1 KFKSI
6 LIAGTN
12 GKGSVAAFCE
22 SVLRASGY
30 KTGLYTSPHLIQIE
44 ERICVGGVRI
54 AAEVFAR
61 LTEEV
66 KEAVSSLMNG
76 YLNTKSVRL
85 DRHPTYF
92 EIVTAIAF
100 KYFAEQQI
108 DIAVLEVGLGGR
120 LDATNVVDPLVD
132 VITNIDYDHQK
143 YLGDSIAEIAAE
155 KAGIIKPR
163 SYERAYSDWVSRN
176 PNRVRIENLLPVVL
190 CDAHETVLQV
200 IEKQCQATGAVL
212 IRALEGFEYEAEARS
227 LGYFRLRLKCS
238 FESGIDIELPLPGE
252 HQVLNVLTAIRTLEI
267 LKSFGYEITSRNVEE
282 GIAKTCWPGRLEVL
296 NSQPRIIF
304 DGAHNPAGAQKVCD
318 YIEQFLGSGQ
328 IVMIYGTMRDKAIRE
343 IAQRLFPL
351 ARRVI
356 LTRPESERAADP
368 KEIGNLVPG
377 FQPVIQVSRNVQEAL
392 DIAHQLATEKDTIFV
407 VGSLFLVGDAKRC
420 IRHTVMA

>member
-1 KFKSI
+1 MKYSEALKYLYSLGNEVLTAKLGLHNITALLNFLGDPHKKFKSI

-304 DGAHNPAGAQKVCD
+304 DGSHNPAGARKVCD
-318 YIEQFLGSGQ
+318 YIEQFVGSG
-328 IVMIYGTMRDKAIRE
+328 
-343 IAQRLFPL
+343 
-351 ARRVI
+351 
-356 LTRPESERAADP
+356 
-368 KEIGNLVPG
+368 
-377 FQPVIQVSRNVQEAL
+377 
-392 DIAHQLATEKDTIFV
+392 
-407 VGSLFLVGDAKRC
+407 
-420 IRHTVMA
+420 